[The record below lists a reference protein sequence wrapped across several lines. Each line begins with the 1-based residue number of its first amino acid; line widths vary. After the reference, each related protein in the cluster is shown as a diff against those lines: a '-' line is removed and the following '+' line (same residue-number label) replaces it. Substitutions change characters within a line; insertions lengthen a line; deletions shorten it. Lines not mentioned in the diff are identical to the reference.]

1 MRALLQRTT
10 SASVTV
16 EGEVVGRLGEPGLV
30 VLLGVCVQDTE
41 AEAAQLAAKVAGLR
55 VLDDEQSLVTAGAP
69 ALVVSQFTLY
79 GDVRKGRRPS
89 WTRSAP
95 AGQAEPLYERFMAE
109 LVGQG
114 VAVERGVFGAMMQLS
129 LVNSGP
135 FTVWVD
141 TDDLKGP
148 RRGT

>member
-16 EGEVVGRLGEPGLV
+16 DGTVVSRLEGPGLV
-30 VLLGVCVQDTE
+30 VLLGVAAEDTE
-41 AEAAQLAAKVAGLR
+41 AEAVQLAAKVAGLR
-55 VLDDEQSLVTAGAP
+55 VLDGERSLVSAGAG

-79 GDVRKGRRPS
+79 GDVRRGRRPS

-95 AGQAEPLYERFMAE
+95 AGQAEPLYERFVAE
-109 LVGQG
+109 LMAHAVH
-114 VAVERGVFGAMMQLS
+114 VERGVFGAMMELA

-141 TDDLKGP
+141 TDDLKGS
-148 RRGT
+148 RRG

>member
-16 EGEVVGRLGEPGLV
+16 DGEVVGRLAEPGLV
-30 VLLGVCVQDTE
+30 VLLGISVEDTQ
-41 AEAAQLAAKVAGLR
+41 AQAAQLAAKVAGLR
-55 VLDDEQSLVTAGAP
+55 VLDDEQSLVSAGAP

-95 AGQAEPLYERFMAE
+95 AGQAEPLYEQFMAE
-109 LVGQG
+109 LGGQG
-114 VAVERGVFGAMMQLS
+114 VAVERGVFGAMMELA

-141 TDDLKGP
+141 TDDLNGP
-148 RRGT
+148 RRG

>member
-10 SASVTV
+10 SASVSV
-16 EGEVVGRLGEPGLV
+16 DGEVVGELAEPGLV
-30 VLLGVCVQDTE
+30 VLLGVSVEDTE

-55 VLDDEQSLVTAGAP
+55 VLDDEQSLLTAGAP

-95 AGQAEPLYERFMAE
+95 ADRAEPLYERFMAE
-109 LVGQG
+109 LAGHG

-141 TDDLKGP
+141 TDDLTGP
-148 RRGT
+148 RRGA

>member
-16 EGEVVGRLGEPGLV
+16 EGEVMGTLAGPGLV

-55 VLDDEQSLVTAGAP
+55 VLDDEQSLLTAGAP

-109 LVGQG
+109 LAGQG
-114 VAVERGVFGAMMQLS
+114 VAVERGVFGAMMELS

-148 RRGT
+148 RRGA